1 MIDRSAGNES
11 DQRVIRL
18 ASTTKDGV
26 LSCGHGVCRAASR
39 LPLEGAKMVATFKP
53 SFGGSIFLIVALLA
67 AARPGPAAADD
78 RGAIP
83 LQARIPCMVGHLF
96 EPGPIVGGHNRQ
108 PTVREYQARA
118 WRSCWNSSKETPT
131 AVPRRRPA
139 LKRSGSCR
147 RRVKRPL

>member
-1 MIDRSAGNES
+1 M
-11 DQRVIRL
+11 
-18 ASTTKDGV
+18 

-39 LPLEGAKMVATFKP
+39 LPLEGAKMVAPFKP

-108 PTVREYQARA
+108 PTVREFQARMA
-118 WRSCWNSSKETPT
+118 QLLEFEQRDTDRC
-131 AVPRRRPA
+131 AGAPA
-139 LKRSGSCR
+139 GTEAIRQPSPAG
-147 RRVKRPL
+147 

>member
-1 MIDRSAGNES
+1 VIDRSAGNES

-18 ASTTKDGV
+18 ASTPKDGV
-26 LSCGHGVCRAASR
+26 LSCGHGVCGAASR

-67 AARPGPAAADD
+67 AARPDPAAASD

-83 LQARIPCMVGHLF
+83 LQARTCMVGHRF

-108 PTVREYQARA
+108 PTVREFQARMA
-118 WRSCWNSSKETPT
+118 QLLEFEQRNADRCAE
-131 AVPRRRPA
+131 APA
-139 LKRSGSCR
+139 GTEAIRQLSPAG
-147 RRVKRPL
+147 